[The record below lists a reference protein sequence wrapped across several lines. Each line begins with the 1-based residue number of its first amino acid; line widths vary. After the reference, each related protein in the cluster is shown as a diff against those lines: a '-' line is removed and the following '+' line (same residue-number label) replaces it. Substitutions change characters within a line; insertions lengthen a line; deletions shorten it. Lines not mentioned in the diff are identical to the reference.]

1 MSTFVTFQ
9 PIYAAHGIA
18 TVPVDAVN
26 KRPLVKAP
34 QRIEIRDSARLAL
47 KFRHAGVGFWAGK
60 RNGITVLDVDAGE
73 TELADAMARWGE
85 SPLVVRSPSGGF
97 HAYYK
102 HNGEARAIRI
112 ESKPWD
118 ILGSGLVIAPPS
130 RRADSSCYEIIQGSL
145 DDLDRLPVMHA
156 PAIAPK
162 GRRNQELWQ
171 HSMRNAH
178 HCDTFDDLLDV
189 ARTFNRDACSSP
201 LPDTEVVKIAR
212 SAWSYTA
219 RGLNRFDRT
228 GAYFPTGE
236 ANKLIKSDQ
245 DAFILLAFLRVNN
258 GPNAT
263 FFIANGLAD
272 TLGWR
277 RQRLSATRR
286 RLHAMGA
293 IRRVKS
299 PSQGPAQYRWVR
311 LAKTGHPS
319 SKDP

>member
-1 MSTFVTFQ
+1 M
-9 PIYAAHGIA
+9 
-18 TVPVDAVN
+18 
-26 KRPLVKAP
+26 
-34 QRIEIRDSARLAL
+34 EIS
-47 KFRHAGVGFWAGK
+47 FWAGE
-60 RNGITVLDVDAGE
+60 RNGITVLDVDARE
-73 TELADAMARWGE
+73 TDLADAMARCGE

-102 HNGEARAIRI
+102 HNGEPRAIRI
-112 ESKPWD
+112 ESRPWD
-118 ILGSGLVIAPPS
+118 ILGSGLVIAPPG
-130 RRADSSCYEIIQGSL
+130 RRADSVGYEIIQGSL
-145 DDLDRLPVMHA
+145 DDLDRLPIMHA
-156 PAIAPK
+156 LAIAPK

-171 HSMRNAH
+171 HCMRNAH

-189 ARTFNRDACSSP
+189 ARTFNQDACSSP

-219 RGLNRFDRT
+219 RGLNRFGRT

-236 ANKLIKSDQ
+236 ANTLIKSDQ
-245 DAFILLAFLRVNN
+245 DAFILLGFLRANN
-258 GPNAT
+258 GPDTT
-263 FFIANGLAD
+263 FFIANGLAE

-293 IRRVKS
+293 IRPVKS
-299 PSQGPAQYRWVR
+299 PSQGPTEYRWAR